1 MKLMPLTPGQVS
13 TISRHGGGGAGGG
26 GGGGGG
32 GGPIGSGGAGGG
44 TNGVGGMTNNAAAAA
59 FVFNSGAAAAADLFW
74 RYHHHHP
81 HHGNAFNFPPSP
93 TLLPPTPFPSP
104 LDFKHHLPANLITDP
119 RIWTKEDV
127 NAFIQ
132 WAEIEF
138 DLPRFD
144 AELFQMNGKA
154 LCLLTKQDLGE
165 RCPGAGDLLYNV
177 LQLLRR
183 GGDLLGAAGA
193 GHLPG
198 SPVASHFPFSP
209 TWCLPAPSSPAVLSP
224 APSVDSQSES
234 PRHMDYH
241 LNHLNHNHHHHHH
254 QQPTTAV
261 GHHLTPSVSIFPT
274 TPAVG
279 YSNNGGATSS
289 GGSNQSDS
297 DPEESSASSG
307 TLHLPPPTPTT
318 PSSSTSP
325 PPYSP
330 STPKHSNGNVFFPSG
345 GDSNSSVEPNTN
357 GRLLWDFLQQL
368 LNDTHQRFTSF
379 IAWKN
384 QEMGVFKIVDPPG
397 LAKLWGIQKNHL
409 SMNYDKMS
417 RALRYYYRVNILRKV
432 QGERHCYQFLRNP
445 SELKCIKNISLLRQ
459 QMASSP
465 QTPTTTTSKLEP
477 TPGEVSDED
486 YKPTDLSMPCQPS
499 SWQDGPQDLSTASA
513 SSSMQLQLNMST
525 SMTPPVT
532 SGMAKTAVKLEQAS

>member
-1 MKLMPLTPGQVS
+1 MKLMPFTSGQNS
-13 TISRHGGGGAGGG
+13 TLAARPTATGGVTNGSGGG
-26 GGGGGG
+26 GGYRGTA
-32 GGPIGSGGAGGG
+32 GPGTVPGTGAGL
-44 TNGVGGMTNNAAAAA
+44 NNNVAAAA
-59 FVFNSGAAAAADLFW
+59 FVFNSGAVAAADLFW
-74 RYHHHHP
+74 RYHHP
-81 HHGNAFNFPPSP
+81 HHGGAFNFPPSP

-104 LDFKHHLPANLITDP
+104 IDFKHHLPANLITDP
-119 RIWTKEDV
+119 RIWSKEDV
-127 NAFIQ
+127 AAFIQ
-132 WAEIEF
+132 WAELEF

-144 AELFQMNGKA
+144 TELFQMNGKA

-183 GGDLLGAAGA
+183 GGDLCAVGGGP
-193 GHLPG
+193 GHMPS

-209 TWCLPAPSSPAVLSP
+209 TWCLPPPPSSPAVLSP
-224 APSVDSQSES
+224 APSIDSQSDS
-234 PRHMDYH
+234 PRHMDF
-241 LNHLNHNHHHHHH
+241 
-254 QQPTTAV
+254 QQPPTTV

-274 TPAVG
+274 NASAG
-279 YSNNGGATSS
+279 YSNNGGGTSS

-297 DPEESSASSG
+297 DPEESSALNG
-307 TLHLPPPTPTT
+307 QLHPPPPTPTT

-330 STPKHSNGNVFFPSG
+330 STPKMSNGGNIFFPSG
-345 GDSNSSVEPNTN
+345 DSNSIEPNTN

-368 LNDTHQRFTSF
+368 LNDSQQRFTSF

-465 QTPTTTTSKLEP
+465 QTPP
-477 TPGEVSDED
+477 TPTAVKPQAPDAAAEASDEE
-486 YKPTDLSMPCQPS
+486 YNYPTDLSMPCTGQS
-499 SWQDGPQDLSTASA
+499 QWQEGPQDLSTAST
-513 SSSMQLQLNMST
+513 SSPMQLQLNMST
-525 SMTPPVT
+525 SVSPQV
-532 SGMAKTAVKLEQAS
+532 SAGLSQTAIKLEQAS

>member
-1 MKLMPLTPGQVS
+1 MKLMPFTPGQVS
-13 TISRHGGGGAGGG
+13 SLTRPGGGGAG
-26 GGGGGG
+26 
-32 GGPIGSGGAGGG
+32 SATNGG
-44 TNGVGGMTNNAAAAA
+44 TAGLNNNAAAAA
-59 FVFNSGAAAAADLFW
+59 FVFNSNAVAAADLFW
-74 RYHHHHP
+74 RYHHP
-81 HHGNAFNFPPSP
+81 HHGGAFNFPPSP

-119 RIWTKEDV
+119 RIWSKEDV
-127 NAFIQ
+127 AAFIQ
-132 WAEIEF
+132 WAELEF

-144 AELFQMNGKA
+144 TELFQMNGKA

-183 GGDLLGAAGA
+183 GGDILSASSA
-193 GHLPG
+193 GHLPS

-209 TWCLPAPSSPAVLSP
+209 TWCLPPQPSSPAVLSP
-224 APSVDSQSES
+224 APSIDSQSDS
-234 PRHMDYH
+234 PRHMD
-241 LNHLNHNHHHHHH
+241 H
-254 QQPTTAV
+254 QQTPTSV

-274 TPAVG
+274 NPTVG
-279 YSNNGGATSS
+279 YSNNGTSS

-297 DPEESSASSG
+297 DPEDSSNG
-307 TLHLPPPTPTT
+307 NGQLNLPPPTPTT

-330 STPKHSNGNVFFPSG
+330 STPKQSNGNIFFPSG
-345 GDSNSSVEPNTN
+345 DSNSIEPNTN

-368 LNDTHQRFTSF
+368 LNDSQQRFTSF

-459 QMASSP
+459 QMASSSP
-465 QTPTTTTSKLEP
+465 QTLP
-477 TPGEVSDED
+477 TPTPAKQDIGTEVSDDE
-486 YKPTDLSMPCQPS
+486 YKPTDLSMSCSQS
-499 SWQDGPQDLSTASA
+499 QWQDGPQDLSTASN

-525 SMTPPVT
+525 SVSPQVS
-532 SGMAKTAVKLEQAS
+532 SGLSKTAIKLEQAS